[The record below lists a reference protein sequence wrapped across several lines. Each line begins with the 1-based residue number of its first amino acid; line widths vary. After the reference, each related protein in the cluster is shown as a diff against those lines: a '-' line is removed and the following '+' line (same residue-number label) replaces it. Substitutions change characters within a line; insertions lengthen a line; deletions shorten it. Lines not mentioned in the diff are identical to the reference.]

1 MRFLHPEDY
10 NKEITYDDVFLVP
23 NYSEVASRMDV
34 DLTPTDPVGTTIP
47 IVVCN
52 MTAMAGKRMAE
63 TVARRGG
70 LVILPQ
76 DISMERLRII
86 IPYIKACHPVFE
98 TPVILEESKSIQ
110 QALNLI
116 NKRSHGAVMVV
127 DEQKKPV
134 GIFTEKDA
142 YRRDRFLQVRDV
154 MSKELLTMQDTA
166 SPQQIFEAIKEK
178 RVPVIP
184 IIKNTGELAG
194 VLTAKGCMRATIYTP
209 AQNAQRQLL
218 TAVAVGVNAQTKDKV
233 RKLVELGV
241 DVIVLDMAHGYQKK
255 MIETIKGV
263 REVIGPDRI
272 LVAGN
277 VVTAEAT
284 RDFIHAGVN
293 IVKVGVGPGAMCTT
307 RMMTGMGRPQFSA
320 VRACSE
326 VARSMGAHVWADGNI
341 KQPRDVSLALAAGA
355 SCAFFGSWFTGTYES
370 PADIKRDEQG
380 RLYKENFGMA
390 SRRAVIDR
398 TRSYEVFDQERKQ
411 YFEEGI
417 SASKMYL
424 KPGEESAEDI
434 IDKIT
439 AGVRSACTY
448 AGARNLEEFYEKV
461 VVGTQTQAGFIE
473 GKPWEESW

>member
-1 MRFLHPEDY
+1 
-10 NKEITYDDVFLVP
+10 
-23 NYSEVASRMDV
+23 
-34 DLTPTDPVGTTIP
+34 
-47 IVVCN
+47 
-52 MTAMAGKRMAE
+52 
-63 TVARRGG
+63 
-70 LVILPQ
+70 
-76 DISMERLRII
+76 
-86 IPYIKACHPVFE
+86 
-98 TPVILEESKSIQ
+98 
-110 QALNLI
+110 
-116 NKRSHGAVMVV
+116 
-127 DEQKKPV
+127 
-134 GIFTEKDA
+134 
-142 YRRDRFLQVRDV
+142 

-178 RVPVIP
+178 RVPVMP